1 MLDYIAESE
10 SSKYI
15 TQFETFNIFL
25 INVRLCRPSLEL
37 VAILNYIVSWFH
49 ETDAFLMAAES
60 KQDLYLFYV
69 KVLILL

>member
-1 MLDYIAESE
+1 MLDYVAESE

-49 ETDAFLMAAES
+49 ETDAFLMVAES
-60 KQDLYLFYV
+60 KQNFFISFLR
-69 KVLILL
+69 